1 MSEVFD
7 ARQVRHAFGRAAQG
21 YEDASALQREIE
33 SRLLESFDH
42 YAIRHGDA
50 KPQVVVDLGCGPAHA
65 AAWFRRQLPDARVLA
80 IDAALPMLEIAD
92 ANTRGQWLR
101 RKPVDRVC
109 ADLRALPLADGS
121 VDVLFCNL
129 ALQWIDDL
137 PVAFSGFR
145 RVLKPGGLLLCTTF
159 GTDTLYQL
167 REAFAAADAVPHVS
181 PFVDIAGFGD
191 ALVAAGFR
199 EPVLDR
205 DLLVETL
212 PDFASVL
219 RGLKAMG
226 ATNAL
231 HARRHSLS
239 GRARFAAADAAYQR
253 NREGGFPLTWEAIYA
268 QAWGPEPGTPIRVP
282 GGELA
287 SVPLN
292 RIPIRRR

>member
-1 MSEVFD
+1 MNEIFD
-7 ARQVRHAFGRAAQG
+7 ARQIRHAFGRAAHG
-21 YEDASALQREIE
+21 YESASALQREIE
-33 SRLLESFDH
+33 SRLLESYEH

-50 KPQVVVDLGCGPAHA
+50 KPRLVVDLGCGPAHA
-65 AAWFRRQLPDARVLA
+65 AAWFRKQLPEARVLA
-80 IDAALPMLEIAD
+80 IDAALPMLRIAG
-92 ANTRGQWLR
+92 ASTRGQWLR
-101 RKPVDRVC
+101 RKPVDRIC
-109 ADLRALPLADGS
+109 ADLRALPLTDSS

-137 PVAFSGFR
+137 PAAFAGFR
-145 RVLKPGGLLLCTTF
+145 RVLKPGGLLLCATF
-159 GTDTLYQL
+159 GTDTLYEL
-167 REAFAAADAVPHVS
+167 RDAFAAADAVPHVS

-205 DLLVETL
+205 DLLVEAQ

-219 RGLKAMG
+219 RELKAMG

-239 GRARFAAADAAYQR
+239 GRARFAAADAAYLR
-253 NREGGFPLTWEAIYA
+253 DGAGRLPLTWEVVYA
-268 QAWGPEPGTPIRVP
+268 QAWGPEPGTPIRVAD
-282 GGELA
+282 GELA

>member
-1 MSEVFD
+1 MNDVFD
-7 ARQVRHAFGRAAQG
+7 ARQVRHAFGRAARG
-21 YEDASALQREIE
+21 YADASALQREIE
-33 SRLLESFDH
+33 SRLLESFEH

-50 KPQVVVDLGCGPAHA
+50 KPQVVVDLGCGPARA

-80 IDAALPMLEIAD
+80 IDAALPMLRIAQD
-92 ANTRGQWLR
+92 ITRGRWLR
-101 RKPVDRVC
+101 RKPVERAC
-109 ADLRALPLADGS
+109 ADLRALPLADAS
-121 VDVLFCNL
+121 VDLLFCNL

-137 PVAFSGFR
+137 PAAFAGFR

-159 GTDTLYQL
+159 GSDTLHEL
-167 REAFAAADAVPHVS
+167 RAAFAAADAMPHVS

-239 GRARFAAADAAYQR
+239 GRARFAAADAAYPR
-253 NREGGFPLTWEAIYA
+253 DGEGRLPLTWEAIYA

-287 SVPLN
+287 SVPVD

>member
-1 MSEVFD
+1 MNEIFD
-7 ARQVRHAFGRAAQG
+7 ARQVRHAFGRAAEG
-21 YEDASALQREIE
+21 YGDASSLQREIE
-33 SRLLESFDH
+33 SRLLESFEH
-42 YAIRHGDA
+42 YAIRHGDV

-65 AAWFRRQLPDARVLA
+65 AAWFRKQLPDARVLA
-80 IDAALPMLEIAD
+80 IDAALPMLQIAN

-101 RKPVDRVC
+101 RKAVDRVC
-109 ADLRALPLADGS
+109 ADLRALPLADAS

-137 PVAFSGFR
+137 PAAFAGFR

-159 GTDTLYQL
+159 GTETLYEL
-167 REAFAAADAVPHVS
+167 REAFASADAVPHVS

-212 PDFASVL
+212 PDFTSVL

-239 GRARFAAADAAYQR
+239 GRARFAAADAAYPR
-253 NREGGFPLTWEAIYA
+253 DGAGRLPLTWEAVYA
-268 QAWGPEPGTPIRVP
+268 QAWGPEPGTPIRVA

>member
-1 MSEVFD
+1 MNDLFD
-7 ARQVRHAFGRAAQG
+7 ARQVRHAFGRAARG

-33 SRLLESFDH
+33 SRLLESFEH

-50 KPQVVVDLGCGPAHA
+50 KPQVVVDLGSGPAHA
-65 AAWFRRQLPDARVLA
+65 AAWFRGELPDARVLA
-80 IDAALPMLEIAD
+80 IDIALPMLRMAGE
-92 ANTRGQWLR
+92 NTRGKWLR
-101 RKPVDRVC
+101 RKPVDRIC
-109 ADLRALPLADGS
+109 GDLRVLPLADAS
-121 VDVLFCNL
+121 VDLLFCNL

-137 PVAFSGFR
+137 PAAFAGFR

-159 GTDTLYQL
+159 GSDTLHEL

-205 DLLVETL
+205 DVLVETL
-212 PDFASVL
+212 PDFASLL

-239 GRARFAAADAAYQR
+239 GRARFAAADAAYPR
-253 NREGGFPLTWEAIYA
+253 AGDGRLPLTWEAVYA

-287 SVPLN
+287 AVPLD

>member
-1 MSEVFD
+1 
-7 ARQVRHAFGRAAQG
+7 
-21 YEDASALQREIE
+21 
-33 SRLLESFDH
+33 
-42 YAIRHGDA
+42 
-50 KPQVVVDLGCGPAHA
+50 
-65 AAWFRRQLPDARVLA
+65 
-80 IDAALPMLEIAD
+80 
-92 ANTRGQWLR
+92 LR
-101 RKPVDRVC
+101 RKPVDRIC
-109 ADLRALPLADGS
+109 ADLRALPLADAS

-137 PVAFSGFR
+137 PAAFAGFR
-145 RVLKPGGLLLCTTF
+145 RVLKPGGLLLCATF
-159 GTDTLYQL
+159 GPDTLHEL
-167 REAFAAADAVPHVS
+167 RTAFAEADELPHVS
-181 PFVDIAGFGD
+181 PFADIAGFGD

-239 GRARFAAADAAYQR
+239 GRARFAAADTAYPR
-253 NREGGFPLTWEAIYA
+253 DSAGRFPLTWEAIYA
-268 QAWGPEPGTPIRVP
+268 QAWGPEPGTPIRVA

>member
-1 MSEVFD
+1 MNDLFD

-21 YEDASALQREIE
+21 YEEASALQREIE

-42 YAIRHGDA
+42 YALRHGDA
-50 KPQVVVDLGCGPAHA
+50 KPQVIVDLGCGPAHA
-65 AAWFRRQLPDARVLA
+65 AAWFRKQIPDARVIA
-80 IDAALPMLEIAD
+80 IDAALPMLQA
-92 ANTRGQWLR
+92 ALPNTRGQWLR

-109 ADLRALPLADGS
+109 ADLRALPLADAS
-121 VDVLFCNL
+121 IDVLFCNL

-137 PVAFSGFR
+137 PAAFAGFR
-145 RVLKPGGLLLCTTF
+145 RVLKPGGLLLCATF
-159 GTDTLYQL
+159 GPDTLYEL
-167 REAFAAADAVPHVS
+167 RTAFEQADEVPHVS
-181 PFVDIAGFGD
+181 PFIDIAGFGD

-212 PDFASVL
+212 PDFTSVL

-239 GRARFAAADAAYQR
+239 GRARFAAADAAYPR
-253 NREGGFPLTWEAIYA
+253 DGEGRFPLTWEAVYA
-268 QAWGPEPGTPIRVP
+268 QAWGPEPGTPIRDA

-287 SVPLN
+287 SVPLS